1 MTMRTGWRA
10 SRWAIPLLVLFL
22 ALPAIR
28 AATLVH
34 VSGTILEVDLD
45 EETLTLRDPSRGD
58 VVIEVPEDAVI
69 VLDGEEDAI
78 LDDLFEGDVV
88 EDAEVRVLDSGTL
101 VLVRATVTSTTDD
114 ELDEDDEEDGSG
126 D

>member
-1 MTMRTGWRA
+1 MRTGWRTA
-10 SRWAIPLLVLFL
+10 GGTILLLALAL
-22 ALPAIR
+22 ALPVTR
-28 AATLVH
+28 AASVAH

-45 EETLTLRDPSRGD
+45 EETMTVRDPSRGD
-58 VVIEVPEDAVI
+58 LVIEVPEDAAI
-69 VLDGEEDAI
+69 VLDGEEGAI

-114 ELDEDDEEDGSG
+114 ELDEDGEEDGSAE
-126 D
+126 

>member
-1 MTMRTGWRA
+1 MRTGWRVPW
-10 SRWAIPLLVLFL
+10 WAVVALVLLVTVPVVRG
-22 ALPAIR
+22 ASVA
-28 AATLVH
+28 H
-34 VSGTILEVDLD
+34 VSGTILQVDLD
-45 EETLTLRDPSRGD
+45 EETLTVRDPDRGD
-58 VVIEVPEDAVI
+58 LVIQVPEDAVI

-114 ELDEDDEEDGSG
+114 DLDDEGDGSEG
-126 D
+126 

>member
-1 MTMRTGWRA
+1 MTMRTGWRLPTWTI
-10 SRWAIPLLVLFL
+10 SCLLLLVT
-22 ALPAIR
+22 LPAIR
-28 AATLVH
+28 AATVAH

-45 EETLTLRDPSRGD
+45 EETLTLRDPARGD
-58 VVIEVPEDAVI
+58 LVIEVPEDAVI

-101 VLVRATVTSTTDD
+101 VLVRAVVTSTTDD
-114 ELDEDDEEDGSG
+114 EPEEDDEDGSA